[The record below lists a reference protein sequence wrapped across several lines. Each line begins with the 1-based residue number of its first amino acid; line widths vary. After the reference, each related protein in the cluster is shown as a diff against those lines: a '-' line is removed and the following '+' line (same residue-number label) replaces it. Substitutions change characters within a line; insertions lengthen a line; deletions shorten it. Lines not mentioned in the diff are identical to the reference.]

1 MTSASVSREKTSAM
15 RLTSRSRARWS
26 AGLPGAD
33 LPGVRATAMAPTSGI
48 APATVS
54 QGKVLISSPALSL
67 QPHQQERADQQDGT
81 QEHGQRIR
89 AHETRLHPAQPARP
103 PAEGRRHGVDK
114 AVDAAVVEVD
124 RQPG

>member
-1 MTSASVSREKTSAM
+1 MTSASVSREKT
-15 RLTSRSRARWS
+15 
-26 AGLPGAD
+26 
-33 LPGVRATAMAPTSGI
+33 TAMAPTSGI

-124 RQPG
+124 RQP